1 MTNTEHWGKVAAHQ
15 VSISSGLL
23 AGTRDR
29 EVFAFH
35 GIPYAAAP
43 TGPNRFR
50 PPEPALPWTGVRP
63 ASEPGFVAPQVPTP
77 LEDLYSRPG
86 AVQGEDC
93 LTLSVWTPALD
104 DARRPVVVWIHG
116 GNFVNGSGTT
126 PRTDGATLAAAG
138 DVVVVGVNY
147 RLGALGFLF
156 LGDLVPGEED
166 SGVVGILDQV
176 AALRWVRDEIAAF
189 GGDPGRVTV
198 VGQSAGA
205 MSIGS
210 LLGMPAAEGL
220 FHRAVLQSGG
230 PTSVRDRETATATT
244 IDILGELGIAADD
257 HAADR
262 LREASVAQILAAQRT
277 VAAASWARARE
288 SGSPRGLFSPVHGT
302 PSLPA
307 PPWDAIAAGAG
318 DVPVL
323 LGTTRD
329 ELRITHVL
337 DPTFHRDTWQDVD
350 ARLAAQFGADH
361 LDAAR
366 TAYRIAGET
375 PADVAVAVAGD
386 VRFVAPTVQLAER
399 LSDRGTPT
407 WLFEFRYRGTAFDG
421 ALRSAHGLEIPFVF
435 DTLDCPGSTALLG
448 EPTDSSRS
456 LARRIRDAW
465 IAFARHGD
473 PSHPGL
479 PPWPRYHESQR
490 STMIFDESCAV
501 VEDPVRDRRLLWRR

>member
-1 MTNTEHWGKVAAHQ
+1 MGS
-15 VSISSGLL
+15 VSRRTSVGTQRVSTSSGVLE
-23 AGTRDR
+23 GIRDR

-35 GIPYAAAP
+35 DIPYAAAP
-43 TGPNRFR
+43 TGAQRFR

-63 ASEPGFVAPQVPTP
+63 AREPGFIAPQVPTP
-77 LEDLYSRPG
+77 LEELYGRPG

-126 PRTDGATLAAAG
+126 PRTDGTTLARAG
-138 DVVVVGVNY
+138 DAVVVGVNY
-147 RLGALGFLF
+147 RLGSFGFLF

-166 SGVVGILDQV
+166 SGVVGLLDQI

-189 GGDPGRVTV
+189 GGDPGSVTV

-210 LLGMPAAEGL
+210 ILGMPAAEGL

-230 PTSVRDRETATATT
+230 PASVRDRAAATATT
-244 IDILGELGIAADD
+244 VDVLAELGIAADT
-257 HAADR
+257 HAADE
-262 LREASVAQILAAQRT
+262 LRKASVAQILAAQRT
-277 VAAASWARARE
+277 AAATLWTRARE
-288 SGSPRGLFSPVHGT
+288 SGGPRGLFSPVHGT

-307 PPWDAIAAGAG
+307 PPLDAIAAGGG

-329 ELRITHVL
+329 ELRITRVL

-350 ARLAAQFGADH
+350 ARLATAFGADR
-361 LDAAR
+361 LTAAR
-366 TAYRIAGET
+366 AAYRIAGET
-375 PADVAVAVAGD
+375 PADVAVAVEGD
-386 VRFVAPTVQLAER
+386 LRFVAPTVRLAEQ
-399 LSDRGTPT
+399 LSARGTPT
-407 WLFEFRYRGTAFDG
+407 WLYEFRHRGTAFEG
-421 ALRSAHGLEIPFVF
+421 ALRAAHGLEIPFVF

-448 EPTDSSRS
+448 EPTDSSRH
-456 LARRIRDAW
+456 LARRMRDAW
-465 IAFARHGD
+465 IAFARHGA
-473 PSHPGL
+473 PSHPAL
-479 PPWPRYHESQR
+479 PPWPRFTEPQR
-490 STMIFDESCAV
+490 PTMIFDDACAV
-501 VEDPVRDRRLLWRR
+501 AEDPVRDRRLLWS